1 FSGDFDWETAISDK
15 ITIGNSTEYKPLIFD
30 GGRLYLHK
38 YYEYEKMII
47 NKIKHLSQKEFHPP
61 IPLPEVIDFF
71 NKIIDSSSNKWQ
83 KIAAFLSI
91 YKQFVVI
98 TGGPGTGKTYTVSK
112 IISLWLKI
120 NPEIKIALAAP
131 TGKAAVRMMES
142 INQAKKTLTEES
154 IIDLFPK
161 EAFTIHRLLGTVR
174 YSTKFRHNKNNP
186 LPYDLIIIDEASMID
201 LPMMAK
207 LLDSLS
213 ENTQIILLGDRNQ
226 LASVEVGAVFG
237 DICSQNNVDSFTL
250 NFMTLVSEK
259 LNLIMDVSKNSRKST
274 GWIENCIVELKESR
288 RFSQNSGIG
297 NVSRIINTGNYNL
310 FENEFENNDYSDIQ
324 LISEFSAN
332 IRRNLKKY
340 TEEIYNT
347 FFNKIINDKK
357 INLEE
362 KIKETFNFLKK
373 FKILCALRKG
383 ITGVENINNIMEDL
397 LGFNQIIYDGKPI
410 IVMEN
415 DYSVKLFNGDTGV
428 FLEDKNGNIKAYF
441 QDSNGNYR
449 AISPARLPIYESAY
463 AMTIHKSQG
472 SEWEKVLIILPDNN
486 FSEENQILTREILY
500 TGITRAR
507 NQVVLAANKT
517 VLKNTISS
525 KIQRLSGF

>member
-1 FSGDFDWETAISDK
+1 
-15 ITIGNSTEYKPLIFD
+15 
-30 GGRLYLHK
+30 
-38 YYEYEKMII
+38 
-47 NKIKHLSQKEFHPP
+47 
-61 IPLPEVIDFF
+61 
-71 NKIIDSSSNKWQ
+71 
-83 KIAAFLSI
+83 
-91 YKQFVVI
+91 
-98 TGGPGTGKTYTVSK
+98 
-112 IISLWLKI
+112 
-120 NPEIKIALAAP
+120 
-131 TGKAAVRMMES
+131 
-142 INQAKKTLTEES
+142 
-154 IIDLFPK
+154 
-161 EAFTIHRLLGTVR
+161 
-174 YSTKFRHNKNNP
+174 
-186 LPYDLIIIDEASMID
+186 
-201 LPMMAK
+201 
-207 LLDSLS
+207 
-213 ENTQIILLGDRNQ
+213 
-226 LASVEVGAVFG
+226 
-237 DICSQNNVDSFTL
+237 
-250 NFMTLVSEK
+250 MTLVSEK